1 MKRLILFFFA
11 VALFSSCV
19 EETLPV
25 DSPTAESVPSFSAVR
40 ENFATPGKD
49 TKTILRYD
57 RSVEWTKGD
66 GVGLFDGTSI
76 QRSDYTIP
84 TKLVDDGWCISYKYV
99 AASNGSETSFSY
111 LYYGKDAEEHKSHIP
126 AVGKEYFLLYPW
138 NTNFLAN
145 PSKGEFRCWIKKEQT
160 AEAGTYDA
168 SRGFAVAR
176 TTDLSQPVVFRNAVS
191 LLEFVITPEMDSKI
205 VSIAVKGNNSEALG
219 GNILVKLAEDGTV
232 TTSAWNENA
241 EYKAMDDKGF
251 EKVITFKGPDT
262 GLAAGKYYLSVM
274 PNTLSKGITV
284 TATDINGS
292 TYVRTSSASFTFK
305 PSMIYGMGEIEG
317 GTYTT
322 EGITELPYVFS
333 LYTKAGNLNECKY
346 LRSVKGT
353 VTDSKTAVLGTIMH
367 YDDQTGTSLKV
378 SFSGVTTSGG
388 TDYYRN
394 TDVWADAAGFDNI
407 PVKSMI
413 SEESAAKGTYG
424 YAGENYYLLTA
435 PLQCNL
441 PSSFDVSFGLFVDGG
456 LANWNVYISDNIED
470 FDGDGVTDAVDTD
483 ITPHQTV
490 TLPAT
495 KVNYYYTVNVENEG
509 KYVAGKTLYVKV
521 SPTGTKLVTGGTGT
535 GWNKQSSLHT
545 GFLITDATKEFDTY
559 LSKDPVYF
567 EPFDNHSTGIDYLI
581 GHKLCNMANVAGSAV
596 EGQTYVYQRPGYAQI
611 GYVNYQIAK
620 ATSTADKPYY
630 NGITNN
636 VGSFKT
642 PVLEAGNLI
651 LSFKAMAY
659 QNPGGR
665 RTHAT
670 THISDIEGD
679 ITSVTINIHGGGTI
693 NGEETVTVSGLDYL
707 KFTEFTCQINGATSE
722 TYLEFTSAPESGQF
736 SRWFID
742 DICVTRSGETA
753 DQIKVMSFNVNN
765 SLTEDSGLMDTDP
778 KRWTVRRYA
787 INEMLKEEKPAVMG
801 GQEVTSVQL
810 SDIAGFGYGAYGIGR
825 TDGGV
830 TEESGEMMGIF
841 YDQSQVTLEE
851 NGTFWLNEDG
861 TVGEKGW
868 DAGYVR
874 IASWA
879 RFSLAG
885 KSYKKFIVLNTHL
898 DNTGAESRKQSII
911 KIKNKLKE
919 INPNGLPVVLLGDFN
934 IVATDRIFDVLKPDF
949 VDTRAVAPETDT
961 EPTYTK
967 WGEEGFAGRVIDH
980 IFASGFDILKYRTV
994 NDRTYRGKGTFF
1006 GFPFDETC
1014 PNLSDHDP
1022 VTAILEF

>member
-25 DSPTAESVPSFSAVR
+25 DSTTAESAPAFSAVR

-99 AASNGSETSFSY
+99 AATNGSETSFSY

-176 TTDLSQPVVFRNAVS
+176 TTDLSQPVTFRNAVS

-219 GNILVKLAEDGTV
+219 GNILVKLADDGTV

-241 EYKAMDDKGF
+241 EYKEMHSAGF
-251 EKVITFKGPDT
+251 ETVITFKGPDT

-333 LYTKAGNLNECKY
+333 LYATADEGNTAKYMSASVVSAYDATTKYFENKYTDLTQPGAVFYVRGAGSKSGDIRASLYYSNVYGPDNIPAKSFVSKESAGSNYVESYYKLSVPLNMTLPSKINVTFGLALWGSAIRDWKLQYSKDGATWSDGGTFSNPTTTAAAYYIFNVSCELAESFGPGDILHLKWIPYGNTSVKNATTTGWGSDCRFWGGVVISDPSQSTSSSPINSDVVYYESFDRMTGGVDYFMGGQMNGTEKLGHLSNSMGAVIADWTDAQANGLTGANVAMRPGYVQVGYVKPNTRFDNSTLNAVTGNLVTPKLTAGNL
-346 LRSVKGT
+346 
-353 VTDSKTAVLGTIMH
+353 D
-367 YDDQTGTSLKV
+367 
-378 SFSGVTTSGG
+378 
-388 TDYYRN
+388 
-394 TDVWADAAGFDNI
+394 
-407 PVKSMI
+407 
-413 SEESAAKGTYG
+413 
-424 YAGENYYLLTA
+424 
-435 PLQCNL
+435 
-441 PSSFDVSFGLFVDGG
+441 
-456 LANWNVYISDNIED
+456 
-470 FDGDGVTDAVDTD
+470 
-483 ITPHQTV
+483 
-490 TLPAT
+490 
-495 KVNYYYTVNVENEG
+495 
-509 KYVAGKTLYVKV
+509 
-521 SPTGTKLVTGGTGT
+521 
-535 GWNKQSSLHT
+535 
-545 GFLITDATKEFDTY
+545 
-559 LSKDPVYF
+559 
-567 EPFDNHSTGIDYLI
+567 
-581 GHKLCNMANVAGSAV
+581 
-596 EGQTYVYQRPGYAQI
+596 
-611 GYVNYQIAK
+611 
-620 ATSTADKPYY
+620 
-630 NGITNN
+630 
-636 VGSFKT
+636 
-642 PVLEAGNLI
+642 
-651 LSFKAMAY
+651 LSFKASAFRSPLIRPDDKNAY
-659 QNPGGR
+659 GDRKDYAGD
-665 RTHAT
+665 AT
-670 THISDIEGD
+670 TIIVE
-679 ITSVTINIHGGGTI
+679 VLNGGTI
-693 NGEETVTVSGLDYL
+693 D
-707 KFTEFTCQINGATSE
+707 GATSKTIENVPTNAFKTFNLTIMNATDE
-722 TYLEFTSAPESGQF
+722 TQVKFTSPSVTDRYT
-736 SRWFID
+736 RWFLD

-778 KRWTVRRYA
+778 KRWTVRRHA
-787 INEMLKEEKPAVMG
+787 INEMLKVEKPAVVG

-879 RFSLAG
+879 RFSLRG
-885 KSYKKFIVLNTHL
+885 KPYKKFIVLNTHL

-967 WGEEGFAGRVIDH
+967 WGEKDFAGRIIDH
-980 IFASGFDILKYRTV
+980 VFASGFDILKYRTV
-994 NDRTYRGKGTFF
+994 NDRTYRGKGTFL

-1014 PNLSDHDP
+1014 PYLSDHDP
-1022 VTAILEF
+1022 VTATLEF

>member
-25 DSPTAESVPSFSAVR
+25 DSPTAESAPAFSAVR

-176 TTDLSQPVVFRNAVS
+176 TKDLSQPVVFRNAVS

-241 EYKAMDDKGF
+241 EYKEMHSAGF
-251 EKVITFKGPDT
+251 ETVITFKGPDT

-333 LYTKAGNLNECKY
+333 LYATDDTSNTNKYVTSTQGTYNSDTK
-346 LRSVKGT
+346 T
-353 VTDSKTAVLGTIMH
+353 VTNYYYDMVKT
-367 YDDQTGTSLKV
+367 
-378 SFSGVTTSGG
+378 GV
-388 TDYYRN
+388 
-394 TDVWADAAGFDNI
+394 VFQCQAAGRTSSSSDVRATDFWSDKWGCDNI
-407 PVKSMI
+407 PAKSFV
-413 SEESAAKGTYG
+413 SKESANN
-424 YAGENYYLLTA
+424 NYVESFYMLSI
-435 PLQCNL
+435 PLQMTM
-441 PSSFDVSFGLFVDGG
+441 PSQFNVTFGMYFTGAAIRDWKIQASKDGSI
-456 LANWNVYISDNIED
+456 W
-470 FDGDGVTDAVDTD
+470 TDAATFASLTTLDGRFY
-483 ITPHQTV
+483 IYEV
-490 TLPAT
+490 TCKLNET
-495 KVNYYYTVNVENEG
+495 YYPGDV
-509 KYVAGKTLYVKV
+509 LYLKWIPYGNKRINN
-521 SPTGTKLVTGGTGT
+521 SSTTT
-535 GWNKQSSLHT
+535 GWASEARIW
-545 GFLITDATKEFDTY
+545 GGVVITD
-559 LSKDPVYF
+559 LSEQYTSSPVNSELIYF
-567 EPFDNHSTGIDYLI
+567 EPFDKMVGGVDYLMAGQPNGSQKL
-581 GHKLCNMANVAGSAV
+581 GHLANTFGLQIADWNVDQTAGLTGENVAM
-596 EGQTYVYQRPGYAQI
+596 RPGYVQI
-611 GYVNYQIAK
+611 GHPAVTTNYK
-620 ATSTADKPYY
+620 DDYDVP
-630 NGITNN
+630 
-636 VGSFKT
+636 VGNLTT
-642 PVLEAGNLI
+642 PVLAEGNLD
-651 LSFKAMAY
+651 LSFKAVAY
-659 QNPGGR
+659 HSPFIDRPDDGTGNAKDYAGD
-665 RTHAT
+665 AT
-670 THISDIEGD
+670 TIIVE
-679 ITSVTINIHGGGTI
+679 VLNGGTI
-693 NGEETVTVSGLDYL
+693 D
-707 KFTEFTCQINGATSE
+707 GATSKTIENVPTNAFKTFNLTIMNATDE
-722 TYLEFTSAPESGQF
+722 TQIKFTSPSDLTDRYT
-736 SRWFID
+736 RWFLD

-778 KRWTVRRYA
+778 KRWTVRRHA
-787 INEMLKEEKPAVMG
+787 INEMLKVEKPAVMG

-841 YDQSQVTLEE
+841 YDQSQVTMEG

-861 TVGEKGW
+861 TVGETGW
-868 DAGYVR
+868 GADYVR

-885 KSYKKFIVLNTHL
+885 KPYKKFIVLNTHL
-898 DNTGAESRKQSII
+898 DNKSAESRKQSII

-967 WGEEGFAGRVIDH
+967 WGEEGFAGSVIDH

-994 NDRTYRGKGTFF
+994 NDRTYSGKGTFF

-1014 PNLSDHDP
+1014 PYLSDHDP

>member
-25 DSPTAESVPSFSAVR
+25 DSPTAESAPAFSAVR

-111 LYYGKDAEEHKSHIP
+111 LYYGKDAEEHKSHVP
-126 AVGKEYFLLYPW
+126 ADVEEYFLLYPW

-145 PSKGEFRCWIKKEQT
+145 PSRGEFRCWIKKEQT

-176 TTDLSQPVVFRNAVS
+176 TTDLSQPVTFRNAVS

-241 EYKAMDDKGF
+241 EYKEMHSAGF
-251 EKVITFKGPDT
+251 ETVITFKGPDT

-333 LYTKAGNLNECKY
+333 LYATADEGNTAKYMSASVVSAYDATTKYFENKYTDLTQPGAVFYVRGAG
-346 LRSVKGT
+346 RT
-353 VTDSKTAVLGTIMH
+353 
-367 YDDQTGTSLKV
+367 TGDIRASLYWSNV
-378 SFSGVTTSGG
+378 YGP
-388 TDYYRN
+388 
-394 TDVWADAAGFDNI
+394 DNI
-407 PVKSMI
+407 PAKSFV
-413 SEESAAKGTYG
+413 SKESAGS
-424 YAGENYYLLTA
+424 NYVESYYKLSV
-435 PLQCNL
+435 PLNMTL
-441 PSSFDVSFGLFVDGG
+441 PSKINVTFGLALWGSAIRDWKLQYSKDGATWSDGG
-456 LANWNVYISDNIED
+456 TFSNPTTTAAAYYIFNVSCELAESFSPGEILHLRWIPYGNKSVTNATTTGWGSDCRFWGGVVISD
-470 FDGDGVTDAVDTD
+470 
-483 ITPHQTV
+483 PSQ
-490 TLPAT
+490 PASSSPINSD
-495 KVNYYYTVNVENEG
+495 VVYY
-509 KYVAGKTLYVKV
+509 
-521 SPTGTKLVTGGTGT
+521 
-535 GWNKQSSLHT
+535 
-545 GFLITDATKEFDTY
+545 
-559 LSKDPVYF
+559 
-567 EPFDNHSTGIDYLI
+567 EPFDRMTGGVDYFMNGQINGTEKL
-581 GHKLCNMANVAGSAV
+581 GHLSNSMGAVIADWTDAQANGLTGANVAM
-596 EGQTYVYQRPGYAQI
+596 RPGYVQV
-611 GYVNYQIAK
+611 GYVKPN
-620 ATSTADKPYY
+620 TRFDNSTLNAV
-630 NGITNN
+630 T
-636 VGSFKT
+636 
-642 PVLEAGNLI
+642 GNLVTPQLTSGNLD
-651 LSFKAMAY
+651 LSFKASAFRSPLIRPDDKDAKGDRKDY
-659 QNPGGR
+659 AGD
-665 RTHAT
+665 AT
-670 THISDIEGD
+670 TIIVE
-679 ITSVTINIHGGGTI
+679 VLNGGTI
-693 NGEETVTVSGLDYL
+693 DGVTSKTIENVPTNAFKTFKLTIMNATDETQI
-707 KFTEFTCQINGATSE
+707 KFTSPSDLTDRYT
-722 TYLEFTSAPESGQF
+722 
-736 SRWFID
+736 RWFID

-778 KRWTVRRYA
+778 KRWTVRRHA
-787 INEMLKEEKPAVMG
+787 INEMLKVEKPAVVG

-825 TDGGV
+825 DDGGV

-841 YDQSQVTLEE
+841 YDQSQVTMEG

-885 KSYKKFIVLNTHL
+885 KQYKKFIVLNTHL

-949 VDTRAVAPETDT
+949 VDTRAVAPETDS

-967 WGEEGFAGRVIDH
+967 WGEEGYAGRIIDH
-980 IFASGFDILKYRTV
+980 VFASGFDILKYRTV

-1014 PNLSDHDP
+1014 PYLSDHDP

>member
-25 DSPTAESVPSFSAVR
+25 DSTTAESAPAFSAVR

-99 AASNGSETSFSY
+99 AATNGSETSFSY

-176 TTDLSQPVVFRNAVS
+176 TTDLSQPVTFRNAVS

-241 EYKAMDDKGF
+241 EYKEMHSAGF
-251 EKVITFKGPDT
+251 ETVITFKGPDT

-292 TYVRTSSASFTFK
+292 TYVRTSSSSFTFK

-333 LYTKAGNLNECKY
+333 LYATTDESNVLKYATASALSAYDATKKYFENKYTDKNQAGAEFIVRGAGRKSTEV
-346 LRSVKGT
+346 R
-353 VTDSKTAVLGTIMH
+353 
-367 YDDQTGTSLKV
+367 TSL
-378 SFSGVTTSGG
+378 
-388 TDYYRN
+388 YYSN
-394 TDVWADAAGFDNI
+394 VYGCDNI
-407 PVKSMI
+407 PAKSFVTP
-413 SEESAAKGTYG
+413 ESAGAEYVESFFRL
-424 YAGENYYLLTA
+424 AI
-435 PLQCNL
+435 PLQMTF
-441 PSSFDVSFGLFVDGG
+441 PSKFNMTFGMALWGSAIRDWKIQSSKDAQNWIDCGSFSNHSKSDAKYYIFNVCCELSDNFVAGDVLYLRWIPSGKAKVTDPTATTTGWGSDCRFWGG
-456 LANWNVYISDNIED
+456 VVISD
-470 FDGDGVTDAVDTD
+470 
-483 ITPHQTV
+483 PSQTV
-490 TLPAT
+490 SSSP
-495 KVNYYYTVNVENEG
+495 VNSDVVYY
-509 KYVAGKTLYVKV
+509 
-521 SPTGTKLVTGGTGT
+521 
-535 GWNKQSSLHT
+535 
-545 GFLITDATKEFDTY
+545 
-559 LSKDPVYF
+559 
-567 EPFDNHSTGIDYLI
+567 EPFDRMTGGVDYLMGGQMNGTEKLGHLANAVGTDISAWTQEQASGLTGI
-581 GHKLCNMANVAGSAV
+581 NVAM
-596 EGQTYVYQRPGYAQI
+596 RPGYVQV
-611 GYVNYQIAK
+611 GYVNPTVNY
-620 ATSTADKPYY
+620 TSTLNA
-630 NGITNN
+630 N
-636 VGSFKT
+636 VGSLIT
-642 PVLEAGNLI
+642 PVLAEGNLS
-651 LSFKAMAY
+651 LEFKAVAY
-659 QNPGGR
+659 RSPLI
-665 RTHAT
+665 RTDDANIKGDRKDYAGDAT
-670 THISDIEGD
+670 TIIVE
-679 ITSVTINIHGGGTI
+679 VLNGGTI
-693 NGEETVTVSGLDYL
+693 D
-707 KFTEFTCQINGATSE
+707 GATSKTIENVPTNAFKTFKLTIMNATDE
-722 TYLEFTSAPESGQF
+722 TQVKFTSPSITDRYT
-736 SRWFID
+736 RWFLD
-742 DICVTRSGETA
+742 DICVTRSGETS

-778 KRWTVRRYA
+778 KRWTVRRHA
-787 INEMLKEEKPAVMG
+787 INEMLKVEKPAVMG

-841 YDQSQVTLEE
+841 YDQSQVTMEG

-967 WGEEGFAGRVIDH
+967 WGEEGFAGRIIDH
-980 IFASGFDILKYRTV
+980 VFASGFDILKYRTV

-1014 PNLSDHDP
+1014 PYLSDHDP